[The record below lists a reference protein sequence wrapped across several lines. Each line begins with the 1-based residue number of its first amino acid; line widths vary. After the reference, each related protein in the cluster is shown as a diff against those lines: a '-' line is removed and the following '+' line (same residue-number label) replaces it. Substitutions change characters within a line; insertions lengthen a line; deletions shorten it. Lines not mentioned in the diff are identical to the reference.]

1 MSPCFNKHVPRL
13 AAIGSWLGV
22 AVALTGAALVAACT
36 ASSSKPTAGSH
47 PLTPQPV
54 AAGYACG
61 LASFQQPAPPPGRI
75 VLGVISIR
83 PDEAFPTARVRQGSW
98 NYWQKYPLWIRAG
111 RQPVR
116 ITVPNARQT
125 GTAITWG
132 VNVGIASELVLP
144 GCPSGGG
151 TWNGYAGGFYLRSR
165 AACVPLMFSVGR
177 RSTLVRVGVG
187 RRCAPVP

>member
-1 MSPCFNKHVPRL
+1 L
-13 AAIGSWLGV
+13 AAIGRWLGV
-22 AVALTGAALVAACT
+22 AGALTGAAFVVACT
-36 ASSSKPTAGSH
+36 ASTGDLTAGSN
-47 PLTPQPV
+47 PATVQPV

-61 LASFQQPAPPPGRI
+61 LASFQQPAPPAGRI

-83 PDEAFPTARVRQGSW
+83 ADQAFPTARVDQGSW

-111 RQPVR
+111 RQAVT
-116 ITVPNARQT
+116 ITVRDARRT

-132 VNVGIASELVLP
+132 VNVGIASKLRLP

-165 AACVPLMFSVGR
+165 AACVPLVFGVGR